1 MFFKGEVPFVRFLI
15 PVMLGIVFGRFYYTP
30 FLIDWGFELCLLIL
44 FLFLLLLIVYKR
56 YYLFRFSWIFGIII
70 HLFLLILSFYV
81 TAKSSG
87 KLDPFSFYKNEA
99 ELLIIEILD
108 EPKLTKGNFRFEAE
122 VTGILENGL
131 IEKSNGKLSIS
142 LEADSAGS
150 FKPDYGNVLLIPAVY
165 SAIEPPYNPGGF
177 DYQSFMENRQ
187 IYFQAYVGKNKYLCL
202 AVNEGNSLIK
212 FALLFRRS
220 LVSKFN
226 TYIPDFEAA
235 ALAST
240 LILGYRAEL
249 NKDIIEAYSKT
260 GTMHVLSVS
269 GMHVGIIFL
278 VLTVL
283 LKPMDSTNSM
293 KIVRILIILITIWF
307 YSMISGFSSP
317 VCRSAIMISC
327 VVVGQAFNRNQNSYN
342 LIAISAFFLLL
353 YNPYYL
359 FDVGFQLSYLAV
371 CGLIYFQPKIY
382 QSLFLKNKLADY
394 IWSYSA
400 LSIAAQLATFP
411 LSLYYFHQFPLYFLL
426 SNLLIVLPVTIIM
439 YSGILLLILPLE
451 LILIPMGKF
460 LSGLINF
467 TNEILFQ
474 IERLPFASLSGL
486 WINGFQFFILCLMIL
501 ILIFWSKSNMKRS
514 LLVSMVLSLILLITI
529 SVNRILSVSSQE
541 LIFFSLRQNS
551 AIAFSNSGKSI
562 VLANF
567 GHADRIFNY
576 SIKPAL
582 ESRGASDIQLFN
594 IEDNVSGQS
603 YWSDSNFM
611 QFGNLRLLIWDRSM
625 ILPKSGKRL
634 KIDILVLSRNPVQ
647 KLTDINNFIEFKK
660 VLIEANNYDYKIKS
674 WLSEAA
680 KLNISTY
687 VLKNSP
693 AYIIKL

>member
-1 MFFKGEVPFVRFLI
+1 
-15 PVMLGIVFGRFYYTP
+15 
-30 FLIDWGFELCLLIL
+30 
-44 FLFLLLLIVYKR
+44 
-56 YYLFRFSWIFGIII
+56 
-70 HLFLLILSFYV
+70 
-81 TAKSSG
+81 
-87 KLDPFSFYKNEA
+87 
-99 ELLIIEILD
+99 
-108 EPKLTKGNFRFEAE
+108 
-122 VTGILENGL
+122 
-131 IEKSNGKLSIS
+131 
-142 LEADSAGS
+142 
-150 FKPDYGNVLLIPAVY
+150 
-165 SAIEPPYNPGGF
+165 
-177 DYQSFMENRQ
+177 
-187 IYFQAYVGKNKYLCL
+187 
-202 AVNEGNSLIK
+202 
-212 FALLFRRS
+212 
-220 LVSKFN
+220 
-226 TYIPDFEAA
+226 
-235 ALAST
+235 
-240 LILGYRAEL
+240 
-249 NKDIIEAYSKT
+249 
-260 GTMHVLSVS
+260 
-269 GMHVGIIFL
+269 MHVGIIFL

-283 LKPMDSTNSM
+283 LKPMDSTNSL
-293 KIVRILIILITIWF
+293 KIVRILIILNTIWF

-317 VCRSAIMISC
+317 VCRAAIMISF
-327 VVVGQAFNRNQNSYN
+327 VVIGQAFNRNQNSYN
-342 LIAISAFFLLL
+342 LIAISAFLLLL

-382 QSLFLKNKLADY
+382 QSLFLENKLADF

-439 YSGILLLILPLE
+439 YSGILLLILPFDL
-451 LILIPMGKF
+451 LLIPIGKF

-467 TNEILFQ
+467 TNEILFR

-501 ILIFWSKSNMKRS
+501 MLIFWSKSNLKRS
-514 LLVSMVLSLILLITI
+514 LLLSMVLSLILLITI
-529 SVNRILSVSSQE
+529 SINRILNVARQE

-551 AIAFSNSGKSI
+551 AIAFSNAGKSV

-567 GHADRIFNY
+567 GNADRIFNY
-576 SIKPAL
+576 SIMPAL

-634 KIDILVLSRNPVQ
+634 KVDILVLSRNPVQ

-660 VLIEANNYDYKIKS
+660 VLIEANNYDYKIEA

-687 VLKNSP
+687 VLKKSP

>member
-15 PVMLGIVFGRFYYTP
+15 PVIPGIVAGRFFATP
-30 FLIDWGFELCLLIL
+30 FLIDWGFELCLLL
-44 FLFLLLLIVYKR
+44 LSLFLLLLIGYKR
-56 YYLFRFSWIFGIII
+56 YLLFRFSWIFGITI
-70 HLFLLILSFYV
+70 HLFLFVLSF
-81 TAKSSG
+81 TLTSKGSG
-87 KLDPFSFYKNEA
+87 RLDSISFNKYKA
-99 ELLIIEILD
+99 ELLIVEIQD
-108 EPKLTKGNFRFEAE
+108 EPKLNKGNFRFEAE
-122 VTGILENGL
+122 VIGMLQNGI
-131 IEKSNGKLSIS
+131 IKKTRGKLSIIIES
-142 LEADSAGS
+142 DSTGS
-150 FKPDYGNVLLIPAVY
+150 FKPDYGNVLLIPGVY
-165 SAIEPPYNPGGF
+165 NAIEPPYNPGEF
-177 DYQSFMENRQ
+177 DYKSFMENRQ
-187 IYFQAYVGKNKYLCL
+187 IYFQSYVGRNQFMLL
-202 AVNEGNSLIK
+202 AANEGNPLVR

-226 TYIPDFEAA
+226 SYISDLKAA

-249 NKDIIEAYSKT
+249 SKDIIEAYSKT

-283 LKPMDSTNSM
+283 LKPMDKSNSL
-293 KIVRILIILITIWF
+293 KIVRILFILITVWF

-317 VCRSAIMISC
+317 VCRAAIMISFI
-327 VVVGQAFNRNQNSYN
+327 VIGKAFNRNQNSYN

-353 YNPYYL
+353 YYPFYL

-371 CGLIYFQPKIY
+371 LGLIYFQPKIY
-382 QSLFLKNKLADY
+382 QSLFFKNKLADY
-394 IWSYSA
+394 VWSYSA

-439 YSGILLLILPLE
+439 YSGILLLIIPFE
-451 LILIPMGKF
+451 LFLIPLGKF

-467 TNEILFQ
+467 TNEILFR
-474 IERLPFASLSGL
+474 IESLPFASLSGL
-486 WINGFQFFILCLMIL
+486 WINEFQFFLICLMIL
-501 ILIFWSKSNMKRS
+501 ILVFWSKSNMRSS
-514 LLVSMVLSLILLITI
+514 LLASIFLSLILLISI
-529 SVNRILSVSSQE
+529 SLNRILTIGRQE
-541 LIFFSLRQNS
+541 LIFFSLRKNS
-551 AIAFSNSGKSI
+551 AIAYSNGSKSI

-567 GHADRIFNY
+567 DSADRIFNY

-582 ESRGASDIQLFN
+582 ESRIGSDIQLFN
-594 IEDNVSGQS
+594 IEDKVSGRS

-611 QFGNLRLLIWDRSM
+611 QFGNLRLLRWDKTM
-625 ILPKSGKRL
+625 ILPNSGRRL
-634 KIDILVLSRNPVQ
+634 KVDILILSQNPVQ

-660 VLIEANNYDYKIKS
+660 VLIEANNYDYKIEA

-680 KLNISTY
+680 KLNVSTY

>member
-15 PVMLGIVFGRFYYTP
+15 PVMLGIVCGRFYSTR
-30 FLIDWGFELCLLIL
+30 FLIDWGFELCVLIL

-56 YYLFRFSWIFGIII
+56 YHLFRFSWIFGITI

-131 IEKSNGKLSIS
+131 IKKSSGKLSIS
-142 LEADSAGS
+142 LEADSVGS

-165 SAIEPPYNPGGF
+165 SAIEPSYNPGGF
-177 DYQSFMENRQ
+177 DYKSFMENRQ
-187 IYFQAYVGKNKYLCL
+187 IYFQAYVGKNKYLFL
-202 AVNEGNSLIK
+202 AVNEGNALIK

-226 TYIPDFEAA
+226 TYIPDFKAA

-240 LILGYRAEL
+240 LILGYRVEL

-283 LKPMDSTNSM
+283 LKPLDRTNSL

-317 VCRSAIMISC
+317 VCRAAIMISF
-327 VVVGQAFNRNQNSYN
+327 VVIGQAFNRNQNSYN
-342 LIAISAFFLLL
+342 LIAISAFLLLL

-382 QSLFLKNKLADY
+382 HSLFLENKLADF

-439 YSGILLLILPLE
+439 YLGILLLILPFNL
-451 LILIPMGKF
+451 LLIPIGKF

-467 TNEILFQ
+467 TNEILFR

-514 LLVSMVLSLILLITI
+514 LLLSMVLSLILLITI
-529 SVNRILSVSSQE
+529 SLNRILNVTRQE
-541 LIFFSLRQNS
+541 LFFFSLRQNS
-551 AIAFSNSGKSI
+551 AIAFSNAGKSV

-567 GHADRIFNY
+567 GNSDRIFNY
-576 SIKPAL
+576 SIVPAL
-582 ESRGASDIQLFN
+582 ESQGASDIQLFN
-594 IEDNVSGQS
+594 IKHNVSGQS

-634 KIDILVLSRNPVQ
+634 KVDILVLSRNPVQ

-660 VLIEANNYDYKIKS
+660 VLIEANNYDYKIEA

-687 VLKNSP
+687 VLKKSP